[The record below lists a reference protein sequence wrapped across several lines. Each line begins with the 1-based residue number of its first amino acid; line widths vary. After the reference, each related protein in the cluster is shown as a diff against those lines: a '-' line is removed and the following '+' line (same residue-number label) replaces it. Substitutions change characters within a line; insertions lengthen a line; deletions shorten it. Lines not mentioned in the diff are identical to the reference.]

1 MTPRAATL
9 LRAILEGRQP
19 LQAHAQ
25 PVLGLRS
32 LEPVAQEYL
41 TRFLDPRGRLC
52 SLADLD
58 FVNLDDATRLEVDLL
73 CLDSTFKVMRDQ
85 VPSDR
90 LHFINVEPMT
100 LESPR
105 FWGKLQGWLGDLQIP
120 PLSVV
125 VEFTESHGIHDLDLL
140 QNCAKSLRSHG
151 LQLAVDDLGAGVA
164 SLTHMARLAP
174 DFIKADRS
182 LVEQAHRRPYQAAL
196 LNALS
201 VFAQRMCIGFI
212 AEGIETPEELQAV
225 IDADVPW
232 GQGFVFGQPQPLK
245 VEPLWS
251 DRRGAAPTA

>member
-1 MTPRAATL
+1 MATRNASL
-9 LRAILEGRQP
+9 LREILEGRRP

-25 PVLGLRS
+25 PVLSLRE
-32 LEPVAQEYL
+32 LAPVAQEYL
-41 TRFLDPRGRLC
+41 TRFRDPSGRWC
-52 SLADLD
+52 SLMDLD
-58 FVNLDDATRLEVDLL
+58 FVHLDHETRLEVDLL
-73 CLDSTFKVMRDQ
+73 CLASTFRTLRDQ
-85 VPSDR
+85 PASPL
-90 LHFINVEPMT
+90 LHFVNIEPMT

-105 FWGKLQGWLGDLQIP
+105 FWGQLQGWLGDLAFP
-120 PLSVV
+120 PLNVV
-125 VEFTESHGIHDLDLL
+125 VELTESHSIHDLDLL

-151 LQLAVDDLGAGVA
+151 LQIAVDDLGAGVA

-232 GQGFVFGQPQPLK
+232 GQGYVFGQPQPPK
-245 VEPLWS
+245 VAPLWTGQ
-251 DRRGAAPTA
+251 DQRA